1 MFLFAP
7 VWCTDERFL
16 HHNPFAAIPSP
27 KYSEGDRHLSSFRKL
42 PALHHATVFIM
53 PAVYVPVKRTW
64 RNSEQLFLNILN
76 APQSKKTQWRKEGEI
91 RGGWIKRWEE
101 QAPIIYFYAAFNLHF
116 LFAADKSGQGTQG
129 RWHPESSPGQ
139 RAAVNLS
146 EAEYWLE

>member
-1 MFLFAP
+1 MKRKK
-7 VWCTDERFL
+7 ERKQVQGREEKNIASGSSSAFW
-16 HHNPFAAIPSP
+16 AAE
-27 KYSEGDRHLSSFRKL
+27 EGGRDK
-42 PALHHATVFIM
+42 M
-53 PAVYVPVKRTW
+53 
-64 RNSEQLFLNILN
+64 
-76 APQSKKTQWRKEGEI
+76 
-91 RGGWIKRWEE
+91 GWIKGWEE